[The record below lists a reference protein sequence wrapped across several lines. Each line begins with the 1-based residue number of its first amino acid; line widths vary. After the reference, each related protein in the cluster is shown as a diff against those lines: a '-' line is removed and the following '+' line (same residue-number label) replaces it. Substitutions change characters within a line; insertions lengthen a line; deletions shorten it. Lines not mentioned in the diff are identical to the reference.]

1 MKRSTITGAA
11 ACLVLV
17 AATLA
22 ALSPTGGDAQAAG
35 LGVSLNPATAS
46 NNVGTSHTV
55 TASVHDL
62 SAVLNSFGAGAA
74 VTFTV
79 TLGPNTG
86 ETGQGTTNADGQVAF
101 TYTSN
106 GTPGIDT
113 IEACVQIQ
121 DPNVGTF
128 CGTAIKAWG
137 VPLPAATPT
146 PTPLLVL
153 TPTTASNPVGTSHTV
168 TVTVPATPGVGVFFI
183 VATGPNAGPGGFGKT
198 DANGEVSI
206 TYTSNGTPGT
216 DTIEAC
222 RLDGCATASKTWEQ
236 SPQKLSG
243 QTPTPTPTPTMKMPP
258 PMATPTS
265 TPTSNGGN
273 PADGSSGFPWWA
285 LAIAAAIGVFGGLG
299 VGLVYWRTRTR

>member
-1 MKRSTITGAA
+1 MKRSAITGAA

-22 ALSPTGGDAQAAG
+22 ALSPTDGHAQPAG
-35 LGVSLNPATAS
+35 IGISLTPATAS

-62 SAVLNSFGAGAA
+62 TAGINSFGAGAA
-74 VTFTV
+74 LTFTV

-113 IEACVQIQ
+113 IEACPQIQ
-121 DPNVGTF
+121 DPNLEIF

-137 VPLPAATPT
+137 VPLPPATPT

-153 TPTTASNPVGTSHTV
+153 TPMTASNPVGTSHTV
-168 TVTVPATPGVGVFFI
+168 TATFPNTPGAGVFFI
-183 VATGPNAGPGGFGKT
+183 VTAGPNAGPGGYGKT

-222 RLDGCATASKTWEQ
+222 VFPTTCATASKTWEQ
-236 SPQKLSG
+236 PQQKLSG
-243 QTPTPTPTPTMKMPP
+243 QTPTPTPTLTP
-258 PMATPTS
+258 TPTS
-265 TPTSNGGN
+265 TPTPTATPTPIGGN
-273 PADGSSGFPWWA
+273 PAAGGSGFPWWA
-285 LAIAAAIGVFGGLG
+285 LAIAAAIGVVGGLG
-299 VGLVYWRTRTR
+299 LALARWRIRTR